1 MKKHLI
7 TIISILLIAMLFTG
21 CAAKSEASVENSMA
35 MGAPMAEE
43 APMEKYE
50 EFATEEA
57 APMEAPM
64 ADAASGGFD
73 MLDNA
78 EAQTGERK
86 IIYTADYSIS
96 TENFDAD
103 YNKILDALESANGYL
118 SSENTY
124 GTRPEEYGDSG
135 RSANFTL
142 RIPIENYTNFLNTLS
157 GIGTVES
164 KSQYTEDVTTA
175 YYDNEARIEF
185 YEAHYEK
192 LMDYLEKATEME
204 DVMSI
209 EAQIT
214 ETLLTLDSLKGTK
227 RYYDSMTQY
236 TTVHIN
242 LYEVVYN
249 SAIPV
254 SKRTLGQ
261 RISESFGEVISAL
274 GVFFEGLLVVIIG
287 GAPVWGI
294 LVVIALAIF
303 LPIRFH
309 RKKKQK
315 KAEEAAKKAE

>member
-21 CAAKSEASVENSMA
+21 CAAKTE
-35 MGAPMAEE
+35 APMADYAAG

-50 EFATEEA
+50 DTATEEA
-57 APMEAPM
+57 APMEEPM
-64 ADAASGGFD
+64 AEAESGGFD
-73 MLDNA
+73 LLDNA

-96 TENFDAD
+96 TENFDSD
-103 YNKILDALESANGYL
+103 YNKVLAALESANGYL

-142 RIPIENYTNFLNTLS
+142 RIPIQNYANFLNTLA

-227 RYYDSMTQY
+227 SYYDNMTQY

-249 SAIPV
+249 SGIPV
-254 SKRTLGQ
+254 SKQTLGQ
-261 RISESFGEVISAL
+261 RISESFGEVLSAL
-274 GVFFEGLLVVIIG
+274 GAFFEVLLVVIIG
-287 GAPVWGI
+287 GAPIWGVL
-294 LVVIALAIF
+294 LVIFLAIF
-303 LPIRFH
+303 LPIRYS
-309 RKKKQK
+309 RKKRQK
-315 KAEEAAKKAE
+315 KAEEANKTE